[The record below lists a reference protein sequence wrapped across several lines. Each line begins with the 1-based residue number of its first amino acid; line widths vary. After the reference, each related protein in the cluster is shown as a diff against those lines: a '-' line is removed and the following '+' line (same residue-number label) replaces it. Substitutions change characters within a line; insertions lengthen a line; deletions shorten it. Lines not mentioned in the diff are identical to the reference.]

1 MANVSILASTT
12 LFISREAVKL
22 MSVFIDTFFSKS
34 VFMLEIKLSDVL
46 IYTINS
52 SVISNWSIS
61 AVALSVAEAVNEAA
75 PCMLKPPIADKEPVA
90 VKEAEAP
97 LVTLPDA
104 EHAPVHFC
112 SLRCR
117 ATSR

>member
-61 AVALSVAEAVNEAA
+61 AVASSVADAVNEAA
-75 PCMLKPPIADKEPVA
+75 PCISNPPNAD
-90 VKEAEAP
+90 KEAEAVNSVAN
-97 LVTLPDA
+97 LL
-104 EHAPVHFC
+104 
-112 SLRCR
+112 SG
-117 ATSR
+117 SK